1 MTKKVKKTK
10 KVEKKKLSYMKLRRK
25 LDKVFSIYIRMR
37 DKGVCFTC
45 GVQKPWKQMQA
56 GHYISRSSLALR
68 FDEKNVHCQ
77 CMPCNVWKHG
87 AMDVYA
93 LKLQA
98 KYGDSI
104 LAELQRK
111 KHQITKYTNADLEA
125 LIAIY
130 ETRSK
135 LALSVD
141 DC

>member
-1 MTKKVKKTK
+1 MTKKKPLKKLKTK
-10 KVEKKKLSYMKLRRK
+10 KPSYRLLKKK

-68 FDEKNVHCQ
+68 FDERNVHCQ

-111 KHQITKYTNADLEA
+111 KHQLTLLTTKDLEE
-125 LIAIY
+125 LIHKY
-130 ETRSK
+130 ESYP
-135 LALSVD
+135 LGINS
-141 DC
+141 